1 MKERNTFL
9 ILVIFTLLVCMVTL
23 NFGQQGRGKGRIRG
37 TVADDSGNPLKD
49 VKITA
54 EHLDYKTKFESKS
67 NKKGNWAIGGL
78 GSGYFL
84 IVAQLEGYEPFT
96 LELQVSQFSQNNAPV
111 NITLKKVVIQEGT
124 AIQDE
129 IGATLL
135 KEGNQLFEAKKYE
148 QAVAKFEELLEKTPS
163 FYQVQINIG
172 NCYKEMGEYDRAIAV
187 FETMLEKAK
196 QEKNSFGGD
205 ENVVHALAG
214 IGEVYILKNDVDK
227 AKNYLQQA
235 IDIFPG
241 DETMIFKI
249 GEIFFK
255 QGEAAKGIEYYDKA
269 IQINSDWTPPY
280 RQRGYAYLNLTNY
293 SMAIESFKKFL
304 ELAPDDPQASIIKDL
319 IPKLEEMIKK

>member
-9 ILVIFTLLVCMVTL
+9 ILMIFTFSVCMVTL
-23 NFGQQGRGKGRIRG
+23 DFGQQGRGKGRIQG
-37 TVADDSGNPLKD
+37 TVVDDSGNPLKD

-54 EHLDYKTKFESKS
+54 EHLDYKTKFERKS

-84 IVAQLEGYEPFT
+84 IVAQLKGYEPFT

-111 NITLKKVVIQEGT
+111 NITLKKVVIQEGA

-129 IGATLL
+129 IDATLL
-135 KEGNQLFEAKKYE
+135 EEGNQLFEAKKYE

-163 FYQVQINIG
+163 FYQAQINIG

-187 FETMLEKAK
+187 FETILEKAK

-205 ENVVHALAG
+205 ENVSHVLAG
-214 IGEVYILKNDVDK
+214 IGEIYILKGDVDR
-227 AKNYLQQA
+227 AKDYLQQA

-241 DETMIFKI
+241 DENMTFRV

-269 IQINSDWTPPY
+269 IQINSDWAPSY

-304 ELAPDDPQASIIKDL
+304 ELAPDDPQAPIIKDL